1 MITTEKIKELRDLTG
16 VSIMQCKKALED
28 AGGDWD
34 KALMLLKKKGAE
46 VAEKKAERTLG
57 AGIVHSYIHANGSVG
72 VLLEL
77 NSESDFVAKNE
88 AFKSLA
94 YDIAMH
100 IAAMNPEYVK
110 DEDISG
116 EEMEKVSKMF
126 QEEVDKLNKPEDI
139 KKKMLEGKITT
150 YLGERTLL
158 KQAFIKDSNLTVAG
172 LIESHIQKFGERIQV
187 RRFSRFSILDK

>member
-28 AGGDWD
+28 ASGDWD

-88 AFKSLA
+88 AFKALA

-110 DEDISG
+110 DEDVSSG
-116 EEMEKVSKMF
+116 EMEKVSKMF
-126 QEEVDKLNKPEDI
+126 KEEVDKSDKPEDI

-158 KQAFIKDSNLTVAG
+158 KQAFIKDPNLTIAG
-172 LIESHIQKFGERIQV
+172 LIESHIQKFGERIEV

>member
-116 EEMEKVSKMF
+116 VEMEKVSKMF
-126 QEEVDKLNKPEDI
+126 QEEVDKSNKPEDI

-158 KQAFIKDSNLTVAG
+158 KQAFIKDPNLTVAG